1 MTFMP
6 WLLALFI
13 LVGGGQPTESPAT
26 IVARQWAQYA
36 GWISHRDVESLA
48 NLFADNARIMEPGI
62 DDIIGRPAI
71 RSMMTFAFSQRV
83 RTVDVRMMPS
93 EVKGYDG
100 VIYDYGN
107 YVETMAPQDSPRQA
121 VDVYGRYL
129 AVWAQQVDG
138 TWKIARLMR
147 SPKKQPSR

>member
-1 MTFMP
+1 MP
-6 WLLALFI
+6 WLLALLI

-36 GWISHRDVESLA
+36 DWISHRDIESIA
-48 NLFADNARIMEPGI
+48 NLFGEDARLMESGI
-62 DDIIGRPAI
+62 DDIVGRQAI
-71 RSMMTFAFSQRV
+71 RSAMTFAVAQRV

-93 EVKGYDG
+93 EVAGYDG

-107 YVETMAPQDSPRQA
+107 YVQTMAPQDNPRGA
-121 VDVYGRYL
+121 FDIYGRYF
-129 AVWAQQVDG
+129 AVWAQQTNG
-138 TWKIARLMR
+138 TWKIARFMR